1 MKQVIMKLNGRR
13 YGMLLSFGTAVVQ
26 GFSRSEDCFLTEGQ
40 HLTGDTP
47 IPMMWFVQHSVY
59 LTLDSA

>member
-1 MKQVIMKLNGRR
+1 
-13 YGMLLSFGTAVVQ
+13 MLLSFGTAVVQ